1 MPILR
6 KRFDKYVAYHYQA
19 LQCILWRETSENLS
33 TKYRDIW
40 HHLGPL
46 FNHARIAPDRIE

>member
-46 FNHARIAPDRIE
+46 FNHARIALDRIE